1 MGQEVAIVLASA
13 ASWLAGWGLLAKMR
27 AGRAR
32 FDESGN
38 SAQSVSILI
47 PARNEAHNLPKL
59 LASLQRQSFRPMEV
73 IVIDD
78 GSTDA
83 TAEIA
88 ATFGAKVI
96 PSSPLPEGWRGK
108 PWACHQGALLA
119 RGDLLM
125 FLDADTW
132 LEPDGLGKI
141 MAGYTGGALSVA
153 PHHVI
158 EKPYEQL
165 SAMFNLTM
173 VAGTVPHG
181 LLGQMLLVGRESYRR
196 AGGHESVKGKV
207 LENFRLA
214 EHFREAGIPVR
225 SVIGMGLLSFRMYP
239 GGLGELI
246 EGWTKGFASGAGQTS
261 KSVLLLV
268 SLWMGGLFLPLAL
281 IPISPLAP
289 WIYLAASLQL
299 AILLRQVG
307 RFSWITALLYPVAL
321 MFYLIVLM
329 RSALKSGKEVT
340 WKGRTIHGD

>member
-1 MGQEVAIVLASA
+1 MGQEVAIVLAAA

-27 AGRAR
+27 SGRSKFA
-32 FDESGN
+32 EPATS
-38 SAQSVSILI
+38 SQSVSILI

-59 LASLQRQSFRPMEV
+59 LESIQRQSFQPLEV

-88 ATFGAKVI
+88 AAFGAMVV
-96 PSSPLPEGWRGK
+96 PSSHLPEGWRGK
-108 PWACHQGALLA
+108 PWACHQGALVSK
-119 RGDLLM
+119 GESLM

-132 LEPDGLGKI
+132 LEADALGKI
-141 MAGYTGGALSVA
+141 LNGHTGGALSMA

-173 VAGTVPHG
+173 IAGTVPHG
-181 LLGQMLLVGRESYRR
+181 LLGQMLLVDRESYQR
-196 AGGHESVKGKV
+196 AGGHEAVKGKV

-214 EHFREAGIPVR
+214 EHFRSADVPVG
-225 SVIGMGLLSFRMYP
+225 SVIGKGLLSFRMYP
-239 GGLGELI
+239 GGLAELI
-246 EGWTKGFASGAGQTS
+246 EGWTKGFASGAGQTPRA
-261 KSVLLLV
+261 VMLLI
-268 SLWMGGLFLPLAL
+268 SLWMGGLFLAMAAWAITPF
-281 IPISPLAP
+281 AP
-289 WIYLAASLQL
+289 WIHLAMTLQL

-307 RFSWITALLYPVAL
+307 RFSWITALLYPVVL
-321 MFYLIVLM
+321 MFYLLVLM

>member
-1 MGQEVAIVLASA
+1 MGQEVAIVLAAA

-27 AGRAR
+27 SGLRG
-32 FDESGN
+32 FDSPAD
-38 SAQSVSILI
+38 STRSVSILI

-59 LASLQRQSFRPMEV
+59 LDSIQRQSFQPLEV

-88 ATFGAKVI
+88 TSFGAKVI

-108 PWACHQGALLA
+108 PWACHQGTLLA
-119 RGDLLM
+119 KGELLV

-132 LEPDGLGKI
+132 LEDGGLGKI
-141 MAGYTGGALSVA
+141 IHGYQEGALSVA
-153 PHHVI
+153 PHHIV
-158 EKPYEQL
+158 EKPYEQF

-173 VAGTVPHG
+173 IGGTVPHG
-181 LLGQMLLVGRESYRR
+181 LLGQMLLVDRDSYHR
-196 AGGHESVKGKV
+196 AGGHEVVKGKV

-225 SVIGMGLLSFRMYP
+225 SVIGKGLLSFRMYP

-246 EGWTKGFASGAGQTS
+246 EGWTKGFASGAGKTP
-261 KSVLLLV
+261 KPVLLLI

-281 IPISPLAP
+281 LPISPLAP
-289 WIYLAASLQL
+289 WIYLAAALQL

-307 RFSWITALLYPVAL
+307 RFSWITALLYPIVL
-321 MFYLIVLM
+321 MFYLLVLM
-329 RSALKSGKEVT
+329 RSALKSGKVVT

>member
-1 MGQEVAIVLASA
+1 MGQEVAIALASA
-13 ASWLAGWGLLAKMR
+13 ASWLAGWGLLVKMR
-27 AGRAR
+27 AGRRKFA
-32 FDESGN
+32 EPANTGH
-38 SAQSVSILI
+38 SVSILI

-59 LASLQRQSFRPMEV
+59 LDSIKQQSFQPLEV

-78 GSTDA
+78 GSTDT

-108 PWACHQGALLA
+108 PWACQQGSAA
-119 RGDLLM
+119 SKGELLM

-132 LEPDGLGKI
+132 LEADGLGKI

-173 VAGTVPHG
+173 IAGTVPHG
-181 LLGQMLLVGRESYRR
+181 LLGQMLVLDRESYQRV
-196 AGGHESVKGKV
+196 GGHEAVRGKV

-214 EHFREAGIPVR
+214 EHFRGAGIPVR
-225 SVIGMGLLSFRMYP
+225 SVIGKGLLSFRMYP
-239 GGLGELI
+239 GGVAQLI
-246 EGWTKGFASGAGQTS
+246 EGWTKGFASGAGQTPQA
-261 KSVLLLV
+261 VMLLI
-268 SLWMGGLFLPLAL
+268 SLWMGGLFVAVAAWAFT
-281 IPISPLAP
+281 PLAP
-289 WIYLAASLQL
+289 WIHLAMAVQL

-307 RFSWITALLYPVAL
+307 RFSWITALLYPAVL

-329 RSALKSGKEVT
+329 RSAFKSGKEVT

>member
-13 ASWLAGWGLLAKMR
+13 ASWLAGWGLLARMR
-27 AGRAR
+27 AGRAK
-32 FDESGN
+32 FDDPGTPS
-38 SAQSVSILI
+38 QSVSILI

-59 LASLQRQSFRPMEV
+59 LESIQRQTFRPLEV

-78 GSTDA
+78 GSSDA
-83 TAEIA
+83 TAKIA
-88 ATFGAKVI
+88 ASFRAKVI
-96 PSSPLPEGWRGK
+96 TSSPLPEGWRGK
-108 PWACHQGALLA
+108 PWACQQGATVSK
-119 RGDLLM
+119 GDLLM

-141 MAGYTGGALSVA
+141 MSGYEGGALSVA

-158 EKPYEQL
+158 EKTYEQL

-173 VAGTVPHG
+173 IAGTVPHG
-181 LLGQMLLVGRESYRR
+181 LLGQMLLVDRESYHRS
-196 AGGHESVKGKV
+196 GGHEAVKGKV

-214 EHFREAGIPVR
+214 EHFRSAGIPVH
-225 SVIGMGLLSFRMYP
+225 SVIGKGLLSFRMYP

-246 EGWTKGFASGAGQTS
+246 EGWTKGFASGAGQTPRA
-261 KSVLLLV
+261 VMLLI
-268 SLWMGGLFLPLAL
+268 SIWMGGLFVAMAAWA
-281 IPISPLAP
+281 ISPFAP
-289 WIYLAASLQL
+289 WIHLAMALQL

-307 RFSWITALLYPVAL
+307 RFSWITALLYPAVL
-321 MFYLIVLM
+321 MFYLLVLM